1 VILPDELGELARPH
15 PRRQRGVGREPWLGL
30 RVGGIE
36 QRIHDLSLP
45 HAPEAS
51 LPRVELA
58 LLAVWCFL
66 VAFGGGLVGLVLGNL
81 RLPVVLLI
89 ASSPAAGAG
98 ANIAISA
105 VAAGTAAATHVRAGR
120 INWRLFAW
128 MAPPSIAG
136 AVAGGY
142 LSGVLPSR
150 ALLLAIAAVLFA
162 SGIAM
167 LRGGARARTTPAP
180 QGEPRLNIPVAVA
193 SGAGIGLLGGIVG
206 LILGSLRMPAL
217 LKLVGET
224 PARAVGTN
232 VAVGFFVG
240 IAGALGHLPTA
251 APDFAPILVGGAASI
266 PGALLGARLTG
277 RLSERQLLR
286 AIGAVLLVAA
296 AGMVVEAL
304 VR

>member
-1 VILPDELGELARPH
+1 MEL
-15 PRRQRGVGREPWLGL
+15 V
-30 RVGGIE
+30 
-36 QRIHDLSLP
+36 
-45 HAPEAS
+45 
-51 LPRVELA
+51 

-66 VAFGGGLVGLVLGNL
+66 VALGGGVVGLVLGNL
-81 RLPVVLLI
+81 RLPVVLLV

-105 VAAGTAAATHVRAGR
+105 VAAATAAIAHIRAGR

-142 LSGVLPSR
+142 LSGVLPER
-150 ALLLAIAAVLFA
+150 ALLILIAVVLLLSGIGMLRDRSPPRADGESHALDVPAAV
-162 SGIAM
+162 G
-167 LRGGARARTTPAP
+167 
-180 QGEPRLNIPVAVA
+180 
-193 SGAGIGLLGGIVG
+193 SGAAIGLLGGMVG

-217 LKLVGET
+217 LKLVGEV
-224 PARAVGTN
+224 PVRAVGTN

-240 IAGALGHLPTA
+240 VAGALGHLPNA
-251 APDFAPILVGGAASI
+251 APDPTPILVGGAASI

-277 RLSERQLLR
+277 RLSERQLIR

-296 AGMVVEAL
+296 ASMVVEAI